1 MSRLAIVLLFIL
13 LSGLTSLK
21 SQEASEAEIYL
32 ITCGPGTE
40 TYSIYGHTAL
50 RIVIPSNDSDLV
62 YNWGVFDFSTP
73 NFAWKFAKGRLEY
86 MLGVYPFNNFLQ
98 DYFMEGRW
106 VEEQKINLEQDEIEL
121 LFRLIAENLRPENRK
136 YRYDFFY
143 DNCSSRVRD
152 LLEKAVGEDLLY
164 PPAPDSEKL
173 PSFRDKTG
181 EYQKPYPWL
190 NLGIDL
196 LMGSPGDKKA
206 SLRDRMFLPIE
217 LQMVFSEAQVRR
229 DDRTASLLG
238 YPVRLLDFDAPSHRP
253 GFITSP
259 LMVFSLLLIVM
270 ILVTLFLKGKKINLA
285 IDILIFTVFSVLAVL
300 MLFFNIF
307 TLHQQMKSNF
317 NIIWLNPF
325 IILCLVT
332 LIFRLRNVLWFRLTF
347 SLLAIFLL
355 TALFLPQYINP
366 AFFPLMIIL
375 LIRSLVRSDFKWNP
389 FNLPHLTQL

>member
-1 MSRLAIVLLFIL
+1 MSRLLIVLLFTL
-13 LSGLTSLK
+13 LSGLTYLK

-50 RIVIPSNDSDLV
+50 RIVIPSQGSDLV

-86 MLGVYPFNNFLQ
+86 MLGVYPFKRFIQ
-98 DYFMEGRW
+98 EYFMEERW
-106 VEEQKINLEQDEIEL
+106 VEEQKINLEQDEIEI
-121 LFRLIAENLRPENRK
+121 LFRLIAENLKPENRK

-143 DNCSSRVRD
+143 DNCSTRVRD
-152 LLEKAVGEDLLY
+152 LLEKATGENLLY
-164 PPAPDSEKL
+164 PPPPNSEDL

-181 EYQKPYPWL
+181 EHQKPYPWL

-217 LQMVFSEAQVRR
+217 LQKVFSEAHVSR
-229 DDRTASLLG
+229 DDKSSSLLA
-238 YPVRLLDFDAPSHRP
+238 YPVRLLDFETPSSRP
-253 GFITSP
+253 GIITSP
-259 LMVFSLLLIVM
+259 LMVFSFLLIV
-270 ILVTLFLKGKKINLA
+270 IITVTLFLRGKNINLA

-325 IILCLVT
+325 IIFCLIT
-332 LIFRLRNVLWFRLTF
+332 LIFKTRSLLWFRLTF
-347 SLLAIFLL
+347 YLLALFIV
-355 TALFLPQYINP
+355 TAVFLPQHINP

-375 LIRSLVRSDFKWNP
+375 LIRSFVRSGFKWNP
-389 FNLPHLTQL
+389 IKMAHLTQL

>member
-1 MSRLAIVLLFIL
+1 MSRLSIVLLFIF
-13 LSGLTSLK
+13 LSGLTRLK

-50 RIVIPSNDSDLV
+50 RIVIPSKDSDLV

-98 DYFMEGRW
+98 DYFMEERW
-106 VEEQKINLEQDEIEL
+106 VEEQRINLEQEEIEI
-121 LFRLIAENLRPENRK
+121 LFRLITENLKPENRK

-143 DNCSSRVRD
+143 DNCSTRVRD

-164 PPAPDSEKL
+164 PTAPDPEQL

-181 EYQKPYPWL
+181 EYQKPYTWL

-217 LQMVFSEAQVRR
+217 LQIVFSEAQVSR
-229 DDRTASLLG
+229 DDKTASLLG
-238 YPVRLLDFDAPSHRP
+238 YPVRLIDFETPSHRP
-253 GFITSP
+253 GIITSP

-270 ILVTLFLKGKKINLA
+270 ILVTLFLKGKNINLA
-285 IDILIFTVFSVLAVL
+285 IDILIFMVFSMLAVL

-325 IILCLVT
+325 IILCLFT
-332 LIFRLRNVLWFRLTF
+332 LLFRLRTFLWFRLTF
-347 SLLAIFLL
+347 FLLAVFIL
-355 TALFLPQYINP
+355 TALFLPQFINP